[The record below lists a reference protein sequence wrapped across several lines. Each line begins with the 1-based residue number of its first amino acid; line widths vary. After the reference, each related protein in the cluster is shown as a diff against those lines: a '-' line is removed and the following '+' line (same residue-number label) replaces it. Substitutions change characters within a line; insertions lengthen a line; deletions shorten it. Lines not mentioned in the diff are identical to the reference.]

1 MRSLTPQIILPWI
14 VCLLLTCI
22 PVAGFSA
29 TDGGDNHGPHDTG
42 TESPRILVLG
52 DSLSAAYNIP
62 REAGWVNLLRNKLQ
76 AILPNMTITNASVS
90 GATTAAGLQLLPT
103 HLQRH
108 QPTLVILE
116 LGANDGLQGK
126 PISYVTA
133 NLKRLIELSLE
144 SGAEVILVGVQLPPN
159 YGAGYTR
166 PFFDQYAELSRE
178 YSLTYV
184 PFILEGV
191 AGRDELMQEDGL
203 HPEAQAQPRVLA
215 NLWPAIVETLELPG
229 EPDQKASRIST
240 PATAR

>member
-1 MRSLTPQIILPWI
+1 MRSFTPQIILPWI

-29 TDGGDNHGPHDTG
+29 TDGGGGDNHDTG
-42 TESPRILVLG
+42 SKSPRILVLG

-76 AILPNMTITNASVS
+76 TILPSASITNASVS
-90 GATTAAGLQLLPT
+90 GATTAAGLQLLPA

-126 PISYVTA
+126 PIPYITA

-144 SGAEVILVGVQLPPN
+144 SGAEVILVGVRLPPN
-159 YGAGYTR
+159 YGAGYTK
-166 PFFDQYAELSRE
+166 PFFNQYGELSRE
-178 YSLTYV
+178 YSLSYV
-184 PFILEGV
+184 PFILEDV

-203 HPEAQAQPRVLA
+203 HPKAQAQPQVLA

-229 EPDQKASRIST
+229 DQKSPRISK